1 MPKYPTEKF
10 VVIIGGVGMLK
21 IGILGGADIAFRM
34 FIPAIKEEK
43 DIKCVGVASRTK
55 AKRDRFAVNYRVPV
69 YKTYNEI
76 LKNPI
81 VDIVYI
87 PLPPALH
94 YRWAKKALDYNK
106 HVFLEKPST
115 TSYKES
121 KDLVELASAKGLALQ
136 ENYMFQYHSQLRYIK
151 KLLRNNRIGK
161 IHLIKSSFGFPM
173 RSENDFRY
181 NKNLGGGALL
191 DAGGYVVKL
200 ATLMLGNTIKITSAV
215 SNLSEIFGVDI
226 FGSVS
231 FVNSAGLVCQGSF
244 GIDCHYQCNL
254 EIWGGKGKLF
264 TNRIFTAPSGYEPA
278 ITIEDANGAKT
289 IKLAADKHFLH
300 SIERFV
306 LAVTDDN
313 IREKMYADLLLQAQL
328 VDKIKSAG
336 KNIK

>member
-10 VVIIGGVGMLK
+10 VVLIGDVDMLK

-34 FIPAIKEEK
+34 FLPALNESKGIE
-43 DIKCVGVASRTK
+43 CVGVASRTK
-55 AKRDRFAVNYRVPV
+55 SKRDRFAADYHIPV
-69 YKTYNEI
+69 YETYNEI
-76 LKNPI
+76 SENPI

-94 YRWAKKALDYNK
+94 YQWAKKALEYNK

-115 TSYKES
+115 TSYEES
-121 KDLVELASAKGLALQ
+121 KDLVELASAKGLVLQ
-136 ENYMFQYHSQLRYIK
+136 ENYMFQFHSQLQYIK
-151 KLLRNNRIGK
+151 ELLRNDRIGN

-181 NKNLGGGALL
+181 NKDLGGGVLL

-200 ATLMLGNTIKITSAV
+200 ATLMLGNTIKVTSAV

-244 GIDCHYQCNL
+244 GIDCHYQCSL
-254 EIWGGKGKLF
+254 EVWGKKGKLF
-264 TNRIFTAPSGYEPA
+264 TNRIFTAPPGYEPV
-278 ITIEDANGAKT
+278 ITVEDANGTNT
-289 IKLAADKHFLH
+289 IKLAADKHFFH
-300 SIERFV
+300 SIEKFV

-313 IREKMYADLLLQAQL
+313 IREKMYTDLLLQAQL
-328 VDKIKSAG
+328 VDEIKTAE
-336 KNIK
+336 IY

>member
-1 MPKYPTEKF
+1 
-10 VVIIGGVGMLK
+10 MLK

-34 FIPAIKEEK
+34 FLPAINEAKGIE
-43 DIKCVGVASRTK
+43 CVGVASRTK
-55 AKRDRFAVNYRVPV
+55 AKRDRFAADYHVPV
-69 YKTYNEI
+69 YETYNGI
-76 LKNPI
+76 LENPI
-81 VDIVYI
+81 VDILYI
-87 PLPPALH
+87 ALPPALH
-94 YRWAKKALDYNK
+94 YRWAKKALEYNK

-115 TSYKES
+115 TSYEES
-121 KDLVELASAKGLALQ
+121 KDLVELASAKGLVLQ
-136 ENYMFQYHSQLRYIK
+136 ENYMFQFHSQLQYIK
-151 KLLRNNRIGK
+151 ELLRNNRIGN

-181 NKNLGGGALL
+181 NKDLGGGALL
-191 DAGGYVVKL
+191 DAGGYVLKL

-244 GIDCHYQCNL
+244 GIDCHYQCSL
-254 EIWGGKGKLF
+254 EVWGEKGKLF
-264 TNRIFTAPSGYEPA
+264 TNRIFTAPPGYEPV
-278 ITIEDANGAKT
+278 IIIEDANGAKS

-300 SIERFV
+300 SIERFI

-328 VDKIKSAG
+328 VDEIKSAG
-336 KNIK
+336 MYQ